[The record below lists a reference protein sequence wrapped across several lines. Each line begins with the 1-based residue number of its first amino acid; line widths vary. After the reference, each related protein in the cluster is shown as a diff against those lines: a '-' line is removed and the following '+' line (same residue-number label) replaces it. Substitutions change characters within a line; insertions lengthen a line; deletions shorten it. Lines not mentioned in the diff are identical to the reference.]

1 MSIEI
6 EDELLESNYWSTKKV
21 NELLWRVEEEGLDYK
36 SVDNPFHDG
45 DPEMKRANL
54 LWEYSP
60 EEILEMQK
68 CAKDVVYFAQY
79 CRGM

>member
-36 SVDNPFHDG
+36 SVDNPFH
-45 DPEMKRANL
+45 R
-54 LWEYSP
+54 WRS
-60 EEILEMQK
+60 
-68 CAKDVVYFAQY
+68 
-79 CRGM
+79 